1 MVQVH
6 VPARE
11 WGFDSP
17 PGHHPLFDVWPGLS
31 RGKITMSERDQEP
44 GFGDLVL
51 TNLKLVGVVMV
62 GLALAWGA
70 WRGLAWLFPDISWL
84 QIQK

>member
-1 MVQVH
+1 
-6 VPARE
+6 
-11 WGFDSP
+11 
-17 PGHHPLFDVWPGLS
+17 
-31 RGKITMSERDQEP
+31 MSERDQQP